1 MIRLFQLFFIFLS
14 KTEGEGS
21 LEEYLMQKYI
31 LDWFTLTTKLLMITS
46 FKNIYFIIVHF

>member
-1 MIRLFQLFFIFLS
+1 MILLFQLFFLS
-14 KTEGEGS
+14 QKQNEGS

-46 FKNIYFIIVHF
+46 FKNIYFIIVTF